1 MMVIIFSA
9 FVCIAQ
15 ENNELNPPIIVGT
28 TEASIYADYTHL
40 LWFPEDSTAKLSI
53 DGGAF
58 TDVSF
63 GNYLTSKGKYQLI
76 VSLIDNPELEKT
88 INFEILSD
96 YMSESLFYTNQS
108 VQGTR
113 IEIEYEG
120 GEWSH
125 YYEDGTGAEGNPA
138 MAIWAEKLSGEFLNN
153 IYISTYAAT
162 NYPKGKTN
170 KVIRKAMLPYWFH
183 KAGSENPAGTFLS
196 CPECNPPKPS
206 DIDAVS
212 GATNKYNYKV
222 ISNLP
227 LNPDDD
233 NKVRILFEIQQAWD
247 KYGWYFNYENK
258 PDEIDP
264 TIGEPSLIYAA
275 EVDLGQV
282 GVYNI
287 GGTALDIEPIGYSHP
302 QGLDGYLYTEFYKYD
317 ETDGQTKYIFEE
329 AHKMLKSLR
338 MTVIKPVISLLSFD
352 GQSRVTIVSGAGT
365 TITDCKAVGNPSPSD
380 APGDV
385 DFPLGFF
392 EFTISGVAPNAATS
406 VIIYFTGTTFDTYYK
421 HGPTPSNQN
430 KHWYQFMDDGF
441 TGAELASDR
450 ITLKFVNGDRGD
462 DDLDSTNSVIIDVGG
477 PGNINSQSLQ
487 NASGGGGGGCFI
499 TMVSQD

>member
-1 MMVIIFSA
+1 MCENNRERKLRFILSADVKGHGPLMADDEMATIHLLGTGLIGIAPLCKKYMKKCLQTTCIMMVIIFSA

-58 TDVSF
+58 TDVLF
-63 GNYLTSKGKYQLI
+63 GNYLRSKGKYQLI

-108 VQGTR
+108 VQGAR

-120 GEWSH
+120 GEWSN
-125 YYEDGTGAEGNPA
+125 YNEDGTGREGIPA
-138 MAIWAEKLSGEFLNN
+138 MAIWVEKLSGEFLNN
-153 IYISTYAAT
+153 IYISTYPAT

-170 KVIRKAMLPYWFH
+170 KVLRKDMLPYWFH
-183 KAGSENPAGTFLS
+183 KAGREDPAGTFLS

-227 LNPDDD
+227 PNPDDD
-233 NKVRILFEIQQAWD
+233 NKVRILFEIQQSWD

-258 PDEIDP
+258 PDEVDS

-302 QGLDGYLYTEFYKYD
+302 KGLDGNLYTEFYKYD

-329 AHKMLKSLR
+329 AHKMLNYLII
-338 MTVIKPVISLLSFD
+338 TVIK
-352 GQSRVTIVSGAGT
+352 G
-365 TITDCKAVGNPSPSD
+365 
-380 APGDV
+380 
-385 DFPLGFF
+385 
-392 EFTISGVAPNAATS
+392 
-406 VIIYFTGTTFDTYYK
+406 
-421 HGPTPSNQN
+421 
-430 KHWYQFMDDGF
+430 
-441 TGAELASDR
+441 
-450 ITLKFVNGDRGD
+450 
-462 DDLDSTNSVIIDVGG
+462 VGG
-477 PGNINSQSLQ
+477 SGNIDSPSLQ
-487 NASGGGGGGCFI
+487 NASGGGGGGGGGCFI
-499 TMVSQD
+499 TMVFQD